1 MRKYKIT
8 AYKYDV
14 IEPTEVRTAD
24 SLKEANGYY
33 NEFNLN
39 SNTYH
44 AIQITKHKWKE
55 CDGGIFVE
63 LKMKTIKYKIWQS
76 N

>member
-14 IEPTEVRTAD
+14 IEPTEVRTTD

-39 SNTYH
+39 PNMYH

-55 CDGGIFVE
+55 CAGGIFIE
-63 LKMKTIKYKIWQS
+63 LKMKTIKYKI
-76 N
+76 